1 MSNRG
6 TITMPTMTA
15 TSELGTLAPSAPRRG
30 HKNSTARHTAP
41 TRSACQLKVPK
52 FAASAETLSA
62 VSTVAVP
69 AGYVSPKKS
78 FSWPMTMVTAIP
90 AVKPVVMVY
99 GTKRMMVPSLSK
111 PITTSSTP
119 AISVAATRPS
129 MPSVATMPATMVA
142 NAAVGPEI
150 CTREPPRNAIRKPA
164 TMAVYKPCSG
174 PTPEAIASA
183 IESGSATMATTMP
196 DTMSRGS
203 CSLSSSL
210 LECLMMLNRIG
221 LILSR
226 CKGSQFLFV
235 VYRLRRARRPEA
247 KAALPR

>member
-1 MSNRG
+1 MPNRG

-52 FAASAETLSA
+52 FAASAETLST

-111 PITTSSTP
+111 PIATSSTP

-150 CTREPPRNAIRKPA
+150 CTREPPSSAIKKPA

-196 DTMSRGS
+196 DTMSWGS

-247 KAALPR
+247 KTALPR

>member
-1 MSNRG
+1 
-6 TITMPTMTA
+6 
-15 TSELGTLAPSAPRRG
+15 
-30 HKNSTARHTAP
+30 
-41 TRSACQLKVPK
+41 
-52 FAASAETLSA
+52 
-62 VSTVAVP
+62 
-69 AGYVSPKKS
+69 
-78 FSWPMTMVTAIP
+78 
-90 AVKPVVMVY
+90 
-99 GTKRMMVPSLSK
+99 
-111 PITTSSTP
+111 
-119 AISVAATRPS
+119 

-164 TMAVYKPCSG
+164 TIAVYKPCSG
-174 PTPEAIASA
+174 PTPDAIASA
-183 IESGSATMATTMP
+183 IESGNATMATTMP

-235 VYRLRRARRPEA
+235 VRRSCRARRLGA
-247 KAALPR
+247 KAALPRKPDRAKRAEQRASWPSGDVASRPLCPSRCPDEGPPRTGSAQAKAPNKVRPGKGFPS